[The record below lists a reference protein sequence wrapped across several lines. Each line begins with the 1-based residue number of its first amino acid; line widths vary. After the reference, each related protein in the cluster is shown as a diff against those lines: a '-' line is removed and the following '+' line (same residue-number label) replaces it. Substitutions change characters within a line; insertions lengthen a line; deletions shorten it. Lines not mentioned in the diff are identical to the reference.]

1 MQTLKEEIKDRIL
14 AAALSEFEQYG
25 YAQSSMRRIAGT
37 AGITTGNIYRYFK
50 NKDDLFHAV
59 LEPTFV
65 KFIKYTM
72 DIKDAVDRTNT
83 IDAFETLNCIQLV
96 DDTLVELM
104 KESSIEFKILL
115 TLSQGSAYEQAK
127 QDLIEI
133 VAQILEKVMLIAKN
147 ITELHDPKDQ
157 LSVQMFATTM
167 IEGICIILRDH
178 EEGSTIKYLVDEQL
192 YVFGEGFAKKLS
204 R

>member
-104 KESSIEFKILL
+104 KESSIEIKILL

>member
-25 YAQSSMRRIAGT
+25 YAQSSMRRIAST

-50 NKDDLFHAV
+50 NKDDLFHAL
-59 LEPTFV
+59 LEPTYIQ
-65 KFIKYTM
+65 FIKYTM
-72 DIKDAVDRTNT
+72 DIKEAIDQTNT

-96 DDTLVELM
+96 DDTLVELL
-104 KESSIEFKILL
+104 KESSVEIKILL

-127 QDLIEI
+127 QDLIQI
-133 VAQILEKVMLIAKN
+133 VAQILEKVMLIAKD
-147 ITELHDPKDQ
+147 IPALHDARDQ
-157 LSVQMFATTM
+157 LAVQMFATTL
-167 IEGICIILRDH
+167 IESICIILRDY
-178 EEGSTIKYLVDEQL
+178 EDGSTIKYLVDEQL
-192 YVFGEGFAKKLS
+192 YVFGEGFAKKLN